1 MWEEILVSASC
12 LSAIILTLVGLAK
25 MPFKKLKESHK
36 GWYRAI
42 FFVLS
47 LALVVS
53 GSIITELYIVNGA
66 LLSVEFA
73 CLILGTAFG
82 VFGGYAAYENLPI
95 KSLMNKGF
103 TALGK
108 LLNSYSDSKVAK
120 MIGKVGMDKINEIA
134 EKQNQKDQPME
145 LTEVVIP
152 VDQDTITSTNE
163 DVSVVIEEKK
173 EEGV

>member
-12 LSAIILTLVGLAK
+12 LTAIILTIVGFVK
-25 MPFKKLKESHK
+25 MPFKTLKEKHK

-66 LLSVEFA
+66 LLSVEFV

-82 VFGGYAAYENLPI
+82 VFGGYAAYENLSI

-103 TALGK
+103 TAFAK
-108 LLNSYSDSKVAK
+108 LLNGYSDSKIAK

-134 EKQNQKDQPME
+134 EKRKPETPVIEVAETPEQ
-145 LTEVVIP
+145 VVI
-152 VDQDTITSTNE
+152 V
-163 DVSVVIEEKK
+163 EEKK
-173 EEGV
+173 EGE